1 MASYEEVIHSL
12 QHMITKREA
21 AYKKRVA
28 DKHFD
33 EEGNVI
39 TQEWTLTQLH
49 IVAIMKDE
57 KFANNRMLAEKLD
70 LTKAAITKA
79 TKKLLKQ
86 EIMIEKELKDN
97 KKEIY
102 YALTESGERL
112 ALLHEQLHEKAKQ
125 KYIDILQEFSDE
137 ELAVINRFL
146 KSITNN
152 L

>member
-1 MASYEEVIHSL
+1 MASYEQVIHSL
-12 QHMITKREA
+12 QHLITKREA
-21 AYKKRVA
+21 AHKKRVT
-28 DKHFD
+28 DKRFD

-39 TQEWTLTQLH
+39 AQEWTLTQLH
-49 IVAIMKDE
+49 IVAVMKAE
-57 KFANNRMLAEKLD
+57 KMANNRMLAEKLD
-70 LTKAAITKA
+70 LTRAAITKA

-102 YALTESGERL
+102 YTLTESGERL

-146 KSITNN
+146 KSIANN